1 MGMVIKN
8 NMAAQLTMGELNRNS
23 NKLAKSLQKVS
34 SGMRIN
40 SAADDA
46 SGYAISE
53 RMRVQVRG
61 LDQDIDNTQSARSML
76 QTAEGVI
83 QSTVDILRTLKQKA
97 IDAANDTNTDAD
109 RATIQKEVDQCIDQ
123 IDDNANVT
131 FNGKILFDGAADH
144 ADTTEQ
150 TIIKALNSEWIDSS
164 LQLIK
169 DAYGLSFEEDDTTI
183 AEITVKFTNDDDNTL
198 AYVSNTS
205 QGAKATKLDL
215 VINLKFY
222 EALNRDDPNGSTTAA
237 GAGYLDRT
245 LAHEFT
251 HALMAANIDDFNNLP
266 LYIKEGAA
274 EFTHGIDDQR
284 RSELKALTK
293 DVIANKL
300 DDSVKNSTQDSS
312 NDPYNVGYTFLHYIN
327 VQGARN
333 GAMQRFMRVLDEQGA
348 GALDQAIAAAT
359 LGKFTSTA
367 DAKQHMLAD
376 IDAAGSMDAFFKSYC
391 GINLDRTG
399 KNDDTGAV
407 TGSKAWGG
415 DKETAETI
423 VPEGMSA
430 KFWYYPDGNTSVID
444 GLTVNWPG
452 FSRPDT
458 GFRFQVGT
466 KANQVIKA
474 AFSDVH
480 ADALGLKSREGK
492 TVSVQTRADAKRAL
506 RTFDKAIDKA
516 LNQETTIGA
525 LQSRLEYT
533 ESNLTTASE
542 NVQSSES
549 IIRDANMAREMTAY
563 TKNNVLMQASQ
574 SMLAQANQN
583 SSTVLSLLQ

>member
-8 NMAAQLTMGELNRNS
+8 NMAAQQILGELNRNS
-23 NKLAKSLQKVS
+23 NKLGKSLKKVS
-34 SGMRIN
+34 SGMKIN

-61 LDQDIDNTQSARSML
+61 LDQDINNTQSARSMMR
-76 QTAEGVI
+76 TAEGAI
-83 QSTVDILRTLKQKA
+83 SSTVDILRTLKQKA

-109 RATIQKEVDQCIDQ
+109 RATIQKEVDQSIDQ

-169 DAYGLSFEEDDTTI
+169 DTYGLSFEEDDTTVN
-183 AEITVKFTNDDDNTL
+183 EITVKFANDDDNTL
-198 AYVSNTS
+198 AYVRNKSR
-205 QGAKATKLDL
+205 GGKAMELEL

-222 EALNRDDPNGSTTAA
+222 ESLNRDDPNGSTTAA

-251 HALMAANIDDFNNLP
+251 HALMAANIDNFNNLP

-274 EFTHGIDDQR
+274 EFTHGIDDER
-284 RSELKALTK
+284 RVELRALTK
-293 DVIANKL
+293 DTLANKI
-300 DDSVKNSTQDSS
+300 DNSVLNSTQDSS

-327 VQGARN
+327 AQGGRN
-333 GAMQRFMRVLDEQGA
+333 GAMQRFMTVLNENGA
-348 GALDQAIAAAT
+348 GALDDAIAAAT
-359 LGKFTSTA
+359 LGKFTSVA
-367 DAKQHMLAD
+367 AAKERLLSD
-376 IDAAGSMDAFFKSYC
+376 IDAAGSMDAFFKNYC
-391 GINLDRTG
+391 DIDLDRTG
-399 KNDDTGAV
+399 EKDDTGAV
-407 TGSKAWGG
+407 TGSKTWGG
-415 DKETAETI
+415 DTETAVTI
-423 VPEGMSA
+423 VPEGMST
-430 KFWYYPDGNTSVID
+430 KYWYYPDSSTSRIN

-452 FSRPDT
+452 FSRPDS

-474 AFSDVH
+474 SFSDVH
-480 ADALGLKSREGK
+480 AEALGLKSKEGK
-492 TVSVQTRADAKRAL
+492 TVSIQTRADAKRAL

-516 LNQETTIGA
+516 LNQQTTIGA

-549 IIRDANMAREMTAY
+549 TIRDANMAKEMTEY

-574 SMLAQANQN
+574 SMLAQANQ
-583 SSTVLSLLQ
+583 SSSAVLSLLQ

>member
-1 MGMVIKN
+1 
-8 NMAAQLTMGELNRNS
+8 MAAQLTLGELNRNN
-23 NKLAKSLQKVS
+23 NKLAKSLEKVA
-34 SGMRIN
+34 SGMKIN

-61 LDQDIDNTQSARSML
+61 LDQDIDNTQSARSMM

-83 QSTVDILRTLKQKA
+83 RSTVDILRTLKQKA

-109 RATIQKEVDQCIDQ
+109 RATIQKEVDQSIDQ

-169 DAYGLSFEEDDTTI
+169 DAYGLSFEEDGTTI
-183 AEITVKFTNDDDNTL
+183 DEITVKFTNDDDNTL

-205 QGAKATKLDL
+205 QGGKAIKLDL

-284 RSELKALTK
+284 RFELRALTK

-333 GAMQRFMRVLDEQGA
+333 GVMQRFMRVLDEQGA

-376 IDAAGSMDAFFKSYC
+376 IDAAGSMDSFFKIYC
-391 GINLDRTG
+391 GIDLDRTG

-407 TGSKAWGG
+407 TGSKAWGE

-423 VPEGMSA
+423 VPEGMST
-430 KFWYYPDGNTSVID
+430 KFWYYPDSNTSVIN
-444 GLTVNWPG
+444 GVTVNWPG

-480 ADALGLKSREGK
+480 ADALGLKSKEGK
-492 TVSVQTRADAKRAL
+492 TVSVQTRAAAKRAL

-516 LNQETTIGA
+516 LNQQTTIGA

-549 IIRDANMAREMTAY
+549 VIRDANMAREMTEH
-563 TKNNVLMQASQ
+563 TKNNVLMQAAQ

-583 SSTVLSLLQ
+583 SNSVLSLLQ